1 MSCDPVPANGLLRVK
16 TPAGADGGIDEM
28 SAVLFTDVRIID
40 GASSRAYP
48 GEVLVQGERIA
59 EVAEAPRTLPRA
71 GAEVVDGAGRTLM
84 PGLTEAHAHL
94 SFAGAKDLHEFTRI
108 PVEEHLLLTIENAK
122 LLLERGFTSCF
133 SAAAA
138 KPRLDVVVRD
148 AVAAGRF
155 PGPRLRAATQEMTP
169 SGNLGD
175 LDTIELALPP
185 QVRFAVTC
193 DSPDAFRAACRVA
206 AREGVDTFKIN
217 VSGDRGFNAWGA
229 GTDATVITDEELA
242 AVVQVARSRGKFVAA
257 HSTSAASVK
266 MCVRH
271 GVDVI
276 YHAAMADSEALD
288 LLESVKDRVFVA
300 PTIGFPYTLTHET
313 DRYGV
318 RHDAATQRQLEEE
331 LRSIITV
338 CTELRRR
345 GVRVLPGG
353 DYGLFCNP
361 QGTNARDLEHF
372 VKLLGYTPME
382 AIQAATRHGG
392 ALMGQP
398 DELGQVRAGFLADL
412 LLVDGDPLD
421 DIAILQDP
429 DRLAGIMKGGRFH
442 KRPSAVHSRRL
453 AAE

>member
-1 MSCDPVPANGLLRVK
+1 MDA
-16 TPAGADGGIDEM
+16 T
-28 SAVLFTDVRIID
+28 LFTDVRIID
-40 GASSRAYP
+40 GTSATAYP

-59 EVAEAPRTLPRA
+59 AVAKAPHSLPRG
-71 GAEVVDGAGRTLM
+71 GAVIVDGGGRTLM

-94 SFAGAKDLHEFTRI
+94 SFTGARDLHEFVRI
-108 PVEEHLLLTIENAK
+108 PVEEHLLLTIENAR

-138 KPRLDVVVRD
+138 KPRLDVVVRN
-148 AVAAGRF
+148 AINAGRF

-175 LDTIELALPP
+175 LDTIDLALPP
-185 QVRFAVTC
+185 QMRFAVTC
-193 DSPDAFRAACRVA
+193 DSPDAFRLACRVA
-206 AREGVDTFKIN
+206 AREGVDTFKVN
-217 VSGDRGFNAWGA
+217 VSGDRGFDDWGA
-229 GTDATVITDEELA
+229 GTDATVITDAELA
-242 AVVQVARSRGKFVAA
+242 AVVQVARSRNKRVAA
-257 HSTSAASVK
+257 HSTSAGSVR
-266 MCVRH
+266 MCVEH

-276 YHAAMADSEALD
+276 YHAALADSESLD
-288 LLESVKDRVFVA
+288 LLESAKHRVFVA
-300 PTIGFPYTLTHET
+300 PTIGFPYTLTHEA

-318 RHDAATQRQLEEE
+318 HHDAETRARLEHELNAIIAACTAMRQRG
-331 LRSIITV
+331 I
-338 CTELRRR
+338 
-345 GVRVLPGG
+345 RVLPGG

-398 DELGQVRAGFLADL
+398 DDLGQIAPGYLADL
-412 LLVDGDPLD
+412 LLVDGDPLG
-421 DIAILQDP
+421 DIRLLQDP
-429 DRLAGIMKGGRFH
+429 DRLDGIMKGGRFH
-442 KRPSAVHSRRL
+442 KRPQARAAQRI

>member
-1 MSCDPVPANGLLRVK
+1 MS
-16 TPAGADGGIDEM
+16 T
-28 SAVLFTDVRIID
+28 VLFTDVRIID
-40 GASSRAYP
+40 GVSREAYA
-48 GEVLVQGERIA
+48 GEVLVRGERIA
-59 EVAEAPRTLPRA
+59 DVAVAPRTLPRA

-84 PGLTEAHAHL
+84 PGMTEAHAHL

-108 PVEEHLLLTIENAK
+108 PVEEHLLLTIENAR
-122 LLLERGFTSCF
+122 LLLEHGFTSCF

-175 LDTIELALPP
+175 LDTLDMTLPA

-193 DSPDAFRAACRVA
+193 DSPDAFRAACRIA

-217 VSGDRGFNAWGA
+217 VSGDRGFHAWGA
-229 GTDATVITDEELA
+229 GTDATVITDEELS
-242 AVVQVARSRGKFVAA
+242 AVVQVARSRGKCVAA
-257 HSTSAASVK
+257 HATSAASVK

-288 LLESVKDRVFVA
+288 MVESAKDRVFVA
-300 PTIGFPYTLTHET
+300 PTIGFPYTLTHEAH
-313 DRYGV
+313 RYGTH
-318 RHDAATQRQLEEE
+318 HDRVTQRQLEEE
-331 LRSIITV
+331 LGSIIAV
-338 CTELRRR
+338 CTDMRHR
-345 GVRVLPGG
+345 GIRVLPGG

-372 VKLLGYTPME
+372 VKLLGFSPME

-392 ALMGQP
+392 ALMGHP

-412 LLVDGDPLD
+412 LLVDGDPLE
-421 DIAILQDP
+421 DIAILQDRE
-429 DRLAGIMKGGRFH
+429 RLAGIMKGGRFH
-442 KRPSAVHSRRL
+442 KRPPAARGRLL

>member
-1 MSCDPVPANGLLRVK
+1 VRV
-16 TPAGADGGIDEM
+16 
-28 SAVLFTDVRIID
+28 ID
-40 GASSRAYP
+40 GVSADAYP
-48 GEVLVQGERIA
+48 GDVLVDGERIA
-59 EVAEAPRTLPRA
+59 AVAKAGQSLPRA
-71 GAEVVDGAGRTLM
+71 GADIIDGAGRTLM

-94 SFAGAKDLHEFTRI
+94 SFAGARDLHEFTRI

-122 LLLERGFTSCF
+122 LLLDHGFTSCF

-138 KPRLDVVVRD
+138 KPRLDVVVRNAID
-148 AVAAGRF
+148 AGRF

-175 LDTIELALPP
+175 LDTVELRLPP

-193 DSPDAFRAACRVA
+193 DSADAFRAACRVA
-206 AREGVDTFKIN
+206 AREGVDTFKVN
-217 VSGDRGFNAWGA
+217 VSGDRGFDAWGA

-242 AVVQVARSRGKFVAA
+242 AVVQVARSRGKLVAA

-276 YHAAMADSEALD
+276 YHAALADTEALD
-288 LLESVKDRVFVA
+288 LLEGARDRVFVA
-300 PTIGFPYTLTHET
+300 PTIGFPYTLTHEA

-318 RHDAATQRQLEEE
+318 HHDAATRHRLDEE
-331 LRSIITV
+331 LQSIVTACIAM
-338 CTELRRR
+338 RQR
-345 GVRVLPGG
+345 GIRVLPGG

-372 VKLLGYTPME
+372 VKLLGYTPMQ

-398 DELGQVRAGFLADL
+398 DDLGQIRAGYLADL
-412 LLVDGDPLD
+412 LLVDGDPLG
-421 DIAILQDP
+421 DIRILQDAE
-429 DRLAGIMKGGRFH
+429 RLSGIMKGGRFH
-442 KRPSAVHSRRL
+442 KRPTAAQQQRI